1 MCYYMNMSDYK
12 IAICDDTEADRNYIK
27 DLVTRWAHSSNQQ
40 IEIHLFSSAEEFLF
54 EYEEDKGYQILLL
67 DIEMGK
73 MDGVTMAK
81 KLRET
86 NDSAQIVFV
95 TGYSDYIAEGY
106 EVSALHYLMKPVKED
121 KLFEV
126 LDRAVKKLSKDEK
139 MLMLESGGE
148 TNMVPIYRISYVDVR
163 GNYTTVHADKEI
175 TVKKTLSEIEKELD
189 ERFFR
194 VGRSSLVNLSCISR
208 VTKTDIFFN
217 NGESVPLPR
226 GSYEKVNRA
235 IIDFG

>member
-1 MCYYMNMSDYK
+1 MSDYK
-12 IAICDDTEADRNYIK
+12 IAICDDTEADRKYIK
-27 DLVTRWAHSSNQQ
+27 DLVIGWAHNFGYD
-40 IEIHLFSSAEEFLF
+40 IDIHLFSSAEEFLF
-54 EYEEDKGYQILLL
+54 EYEEDKEYQILLL

-73 MDGVTMAK
+73 MNGVTMAR

-86 NDSAQIVFV
+86 NDSAQIVFI

-126 LDRAVKKLSKDEK
+126 LDRAVKKLYKNEK
-139 MLMLESGGE
+139 MLRLEANGE
-148 TNMVPIYRISYVDVR
+148 INMVPIYRISYVDVR

-194 VGRSSLVNLSCISR
+194 VGRSSIVNLSCISR
-208 VTKTDIFFN
+208 VTKTDIFFT

-235 IIDFG
+235 IIDFN

>member
-1 MCYYMNMSDYK
+1 MSDYK

-40 IEIHLFSSAEEFLF
+40 IDIHLFSSAEEFLF

-86 NDSAQIVFV
+86 NDSAQIIFV
-95 TGYSDYIAEGY
+95 TGYSDYFAEGY

-126 LDRAVKKLSKDEK
+126 LDRAVEARETAGN
-139 MLMLESGGE
+139 ES
-148 TNMVPIYRISYVDVR
+148 
-163 GNYTTVHADKEI
+163 
-175 TVKKTLSEIEKELD
+175 
-189 ERFFR
+189 
-194 VGRSSLVNLSCISR
+194 
-208 VTKTDIFFN
+208 
-217 NGESVPLPR
+217 LP
-226 GSYEKVNRA
+226 
-235 IIDFG
+235 D